1 MGHAGTCAAGRNP
14 RPAPA
19 GRGGRRTVGRGQ
31 AGSGRPR
38 PGRSAAHTSPRR
50 LPCAE
55 WTLKEP
61 GTRLTQE
68 HGARRRRR
76 DRTVLLQVCA
86 SLPRSLTSVPPT
98 RACCARPSAGLAV
111 AHRVGPALI
120 PKAVDQQA
128 ERKVPPGRLS
138 LLFPRM
144 CHAVQ
149 ENSSVWL
156 TRRRRRI
163 AAPWYPGAGHTT
175 RSGRTPCQPLTLPPA
190 DRPASPP
197 DTVTT
202 NVSVGQPDCGDD
214 LHGG

>member
-1 MGHAGTCAAGRNP
+1 MGSWADPPPSPSREGR
-14 RPAPA
+14 AQD
-19 GRGGRRTVGRGQ
+19 RG
-31 AGSGRPR
+31 AGSGGVRP
-38 PGRSAAHTSPRR
+38 PSAGAQRGAHLPEALALRR
-50 LPCAE
+50 
-55 WTLKEP
+55 WTLKAP

-76 DRTVLLQVCA
+76 DRTILLQVCA
-86 SLPRSLTSVPPT
+86 SLPRGLTSVPPT

-163 AAPWYPGAGHTT
+163 AAHGTRVQDTRPRAAGH
-175 RSGRTPCQPLTLPPA
+175 
-190 DRPASPP
+190 PASPSP
-197 DTVTT
+197 SLPRT
-202 NVSVGQPDCGDD
+202 GPP
-214 LHGG
+214 LHLTL